1 MLEQQAFIAGS
12 VAGIQDAWVFD
23 DLSSAFLT
31 QGIERKNPDLVGVF
45 VRVRSPESF
54 RSGE

>member
-1 MLEQQAFIAGS
+1 
-12 VAGIQDAWVFD
+12 VFD
-23 DLSSAFLT
+23 DLSSAFVT

-54 RSGE
+54 WSGE

>member
-12 VAGIQDAWVFD
+12 VAGIRDAWMFD
-23 DLSSAFLT
+23 DLFSAFVT

-45 VRVRSPESF
+45 VRVRSPELF
-54 RSGE
+54 WSGE